1 MTFAFRHPH
10 VRAWTGAPLAAGLV
24 MVALTVVSGDARSQG
39 KDNPKC
45 KPNPVFSKFPN
56 SYYYGCERSK
66 FGKVKIQVSKDK
78 QESKEGDYWYYMS
91 YINKDKEGRF
101 PSPVEVVR
109 NYANAV
115 TQAGGSVL
123 HEVPGRF
130 VYWTMRRPDGV
141 YWGESG
147 CGGGGSNECT
157 TVLHRIVKEAAME
170 QAVVVTAE
178 QIKQALSDTGKVVF
192 YGIYFDF
199 DKATI
204 KPESRPTLE
213 EMARFLKTHAGT
225 KVYIVGHTDM
235 KGAHDYNLKLSRE
248 RAAAVVQALV
258 SQYGIAKDR
267 LGSDGVGPL
276 APVAANDSDA
286 NRARNR
292 RVEMVL
298 R

>member
-10 VRAWTGAPLAAGLV
+10 IRAWTGAPLLAGLV

-39 KDNPKC
+39 KDNPQC

-56 SYYYGCERSK
+56 SYYYKCDRSK
-66 FGKVKIQVSKDK
+66 FGKVEIQVSKDK
-78 QESKEGDYWYYMS
+78 RESKEGEYWSYFS
-91 YINKDKEGRF
+91 YINKDKEGRL
-101 PSPVEVVR
+101 PSSVEVVR
-109 NYANAV
+109 NYSNAV
-115 TQAGGSVL
+115 GQAGGSVL
-123 HEVPGRF
+123 HELPGRSVF
-130 VYWTMRRPDGV
+130 WTIKRPDGV

-147 CGGGGSNECT
+147 CGGGGTNDCNSL
-157 TVLHRIVKEAAME
+157 LHKIVKETAME

-178 QIKQALSDTGKVVF
+178 QIRRALSDTGKVVF

-204 KPESRPTLE
+204 KPESKPTLE
-213 EMARFLKTHAGT
+213 EMAKFLKANSVI

-235 KGAHDYNLKLSRE
+235 KGGHDYNLKLSRE

-258 SQYGIAKDR
+258 SQHGIAKDR
-267 LGSDGVGPL
+267 LASDGVGPL
-276 APVAANDSDA
+276 APVAANDSDV

>member
-1 MTFAFRHPH
+1 MNIECFAAR
-10 VRAWTGAPLAAGLV
+10 VRARIGVLLVAGLV
-24 MVALTVVSGDARSQG
+24 VGALTAESNGASAQK
-39 KDNPKC
+39 KDNPQC
-45 KPNPVFSKFPN
+45 KPNPIFSKFPN
-56 SYYYGCERSK
+56 SYYQRCERSK
-66 FGKVKIQVSKDK
+66 FSKIQIYVSPNKM
-78 QESKEGDYWYYMS
+78 ESKEGEYWYYYG
-91 YINKDKEGRF
+91 YIEKDKEGRF
-101 PSPVEVVR
+101 PSRLEVVR

-123 HEVPGRF
+123 HEGTGSVF
-130 VYWTMRRPDGV
+130 WTMRRPDGI

-147 CGGGGSNECT
+147 CGAGSASECNG
-157 TVLHRIVKEAAME
+157 VLHRIIKQAAME

-178 QIKQALSDTGKVVF
+178 QIKKSLSDTGKVVF

-204 KPESRPTLE
+204 KPESKPTLE
-213 EMARFLKTHAGT
+213 EMAKFLKVNAST

-235 KGAHDYNLKLSRE
+235 QGKHDYNIKLSRE
-248 RAAAVVQALV
+248 RAAAVVQALAG
-258 SQYGIAKDR
+258 QYGIAKDR
-267 LGSDGVGPL
+267 LSSDGVGPL

>member
-1 MTFAFRHPH
+1 MRVSAALA
-10 VRAWTGAPLAAGLV
+10 VGLMMGALA
-24 MVALTVVSGDARSQG
+24 VASEGAMAQK

-56 SYYYGCERSK
+56 SYYYGCDRSK
-66 FGKVKIQVSKDK
+66 FGKVEIYVSKDK
-78 QESKEGDYWYYMS
+78 RESKECEFWSYFS

-115 TQAGGSVL
+115 TQSGGSVL
-123 HEVPGRF
+123 HEIPTRAVF
-130 VYWTMRRPDGV
+130 WTLRRPDGV

-147 CGGGGSNECT
+147 CGGGGGNECNA
-157 TVLHRIVKEAAME
+157 VLHRIVREAAME

-178 QIKQALSDTGKVVF
+178 QIKKSLSDTGKVIF

-204 KPESRPTLE
+204 KPESKPTLE
-213 EMARFLKTHAGT
+213 EMAKFLKANAGA

-235 KGAHDYNLKLSRE
+235 QGKHDYNIKLSRE
-248 RAAAVVQALV
+248 RAAAVVQALAG
-258 SQYGIAKDR
+258 QYGIAKDR
-267 LGSDGVGPL
+267 LSSDGVGPL